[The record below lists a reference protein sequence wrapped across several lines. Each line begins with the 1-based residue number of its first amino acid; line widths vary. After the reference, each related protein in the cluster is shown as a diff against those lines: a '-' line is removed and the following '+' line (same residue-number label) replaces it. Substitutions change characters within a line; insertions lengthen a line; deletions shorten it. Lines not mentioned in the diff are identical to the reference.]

1 MLAFAAAR
9 GVAVINAAPYAGGV
23 LAKGAAEYHRYVYQ
37 EAGEAQLAPI
47 RRIEAR
53 TYCHATEAEERVAAA
68 LLFAVPEGETSREE
82 LEGHFGNRLVRLT
95 RRVEKRPGIRVVW
108 ERWSAAGIPAA
119 IGQDVEARVD
129 EDGVLHFRLD
139 KQAAYQER
147 LELAKDSDPIDV
159 RLKLI
164 AYPAKLAEVR
174 RVAHSI
180 LAEAS

>member
-1 MLAFAAAR
+1 MADL
-9 GVAVINAAPYAGGV
+9 
-23 LAKGAAEYHRYVYQ
+23 
-37 EAGEAQLAPI
+37 PI

-129 EDGVLHFRLD
+129 EDGVLHFRLE